1 MSTTV
6 QMAKDLIT
14 QPGFQPHR
22 YIDELPRGYF
32 YDCPPELGQFDC
44 AFFGAILLHLRDP
57 LQALTSFARATRET
71 IIVTDTF
78 ENIGGYADAPV
89 MFLRPNIQ
97 DNTNPGTWWYITPA
111 LLRNFF
117 EILGFPKTEVS
128 YHKATWVETGS
139 AADFYTIVASR

>member
-1 MSTTV
+1 
-6 QMAKDLIT
+6 MAAI
-14 QPGFQPHR
+14 QPR
-22 YIDELPRGYF
+22 
-32 YDCPPELGQFDC
+32 
-44 AFFGAILLHLRDP
+44 AA
-57 LQALTSFARATRET
+57 ARATRET

-97 DNTNPGTWWYITPA
+97 DHTNPGTWWYITPA
-111 LLRNFF
+111 LLQNFF